1 MKKLHDFQ
9 RKNNS
14 FTFNFPL
21 VACIILMGLFMAN
34 DFLYGQRLNY
44 THYSSGSSIVDLAIH
59 GDDIW
64 VVNRFGGIVKVQ
76 RTTGDMIHFNHTD
89 PNLRSNNM
97 TSLAMGP
104 DGALWAGG
112 YAGLFKYDG
121 VGWKDY
127 GEVDA
132 LFGDVSGIEKVVV
145 DPDNVVW
152 MSHFAGL
159 VRFDGSSPPQ
169 IFNSS
174 NSPLSTTLIT
184 DIAVDVDGSIWVG
197 MAFGGG
203 LMHLKDGNWNLYTA
217 ENSGLFSNRVNHIT
231 IDQDGVKWIGTNGSP
246 VGLTRFDG
254 VNWQTYNRL
263 NSGLSAFEINALAFD
278 DMGGIWIGTDNELQY
293 FDGDQWENYSLN
305 NSPLTGRN
313 INALQIL
320 PDGELWIGVRHSIE
334 DEENQNI
341 FGVKA
346 LLRKNGSD
354 WESFETGNSP
364 LPNSWVTQIEFNS
377 QGNAWISTYGGGIAY
392 LENGEWQQF
401 DAGNSLLESSYI
413 EDILLNGDDEL
424 WIALGFSNLMRKMGD
439 NWEVFTPENSGFPS
453 YDATTLARGADGSVW
468 IGTGDNK
475 LVRYHSDTWT
485 VYDSEN
491 SPLENQSIYKIFVDS
506 KGGVWVM
513 GSYDYL
519 AYLLDDVWTIY
530 NSSTTEWPGLF
541 MYCLEED
548 HLGRVWLGTD
558 MGVFRYDE
566 NQWEHF
572 TELTSG
578 LSGREIF
585 NMERD
590 GDNMWINSNAGLLKY
605 YQDDRWVKYS
615 GALEGRSITDDNSLV
630 LKAGP
635 NGDLWAGSITGLNII
650 TELPS
655 IAVSATQITFDS
667 TAVGDCKQESYSV
680 EGFKVKN
687 DLVLTSSLADFQLS
701 LDPDQGFTQE
711 LVLPGN
717 QPDYTKI
724 VYLQF
729 CPQQAGVVSAE
740 VEHRLD
746 DEPLASLAAS
756 GLGYILTSAYEEA
769 QTLEISIFPNPVDN
783 YLNYEFSH
791 SISGKGTMYI
801 YNLSG
806 QSMGTYPINSASG
819 RIDLGQ
825 LNPGVYSIHI
835 EMENESALY
844 IQKLIKLE

>member
-1 MKKLHDFQ
+1 MKSHNLQIESYELLYYF
-9 RKNNS
+9 RV
-14 FTFNFPL
+14 TTYT
-21 VACIILMGLFMAN
+21 ILMGLFMTN
-34 DFLYGQRLNY
+34 VHLFGQIVTY
-44 THYSSGSSIVDLAIH
+44 THYGSGSSVVDLAVQ

-64 VVNRFGGIVKVQ
+64 VANRFGGIVKVQ
-76 RTTGDMIHFNHTD
+76 RSTGDMIHFNNTD
-89 PNLRSNNM
+89 PVLRSNNIN
-97 TSLAMGP
+97 SLVIGP

-121 VGWKDY
+121 VTWKDY
-127 GEVDA
+127 VEVDA
-132 LFGDVSGIEKVVV
+132 LLGDVSGIEKVVV
-145 DPDNVVW
+145 DQNNVVW

-159 VRFDGSSPPQ
+159 VRFDGSSPPEV
-169 IFNSS
+169 FNTS
-174 NSPLSTTLIT
+174 NSPLTTTLIT
-184 DIAVDVDGSIWVG
+184 DLAVDLDGSIWMG
-197 MAFGGG
+197 LAFGGG

-231 IDQDGVKWIGTNGSP
+231 VDKNGVKWIGTNGSP
-246 VGLTRFDG
+246 VGLSRFDG
-254 VNWQTYNRL
+254 VSWETYNRT
-263 NSGLSAFEINALAFD
+263 NSGLSAFEINDLAFEEG
-278 DMGGIWIGTDNELQY
+278 GGIWIGTINELQY
-293 FDGDQWENYSLN
+293 FDGDQWENYSMS
-305 NSPLTGRN
+305 NSPLSGRN

-320 PDGELWIGVRHSIE
+320 PEGELWIGVRHSIE

-341 FGVKA
+341 DGVKA

-364 LPNSWVTQIEFNS
+364 LPNSWVTQVEFNS
-377 QGNAWISTYGGGIAY
+377 EGNVWISTYGGGMAY
-392 LENGEWQQF
+392 VENGQWQQYN
-401 DAGNSLLESSYI
+401 AGNSLLESSYI
-413 EDILLNGDDEL
+413 TDIVLNGDDEL

-506 KGGVWVM
+506 RGGVWVM

-590 GDNMWINSNAGLLKY
+590 GDNMWINTNGGLLKY
-605 YQDDRWVKYS
+605 YNDERWVRYS
-615 GALEGRSITDDNSLV
+615 GALEGNSITDDNANV
-630 LKAGP
+630 FKVDPDG
-635 NGDLWAGSITGLNII
+635 NLWAGNITGLNII
-650 TELPS
+650 SEVSS

-667 TAVGDCKQESYSV
+667 TAVGDCKQETYSV
-680 EGFKVKN
+680 DGFKL
-687 DLVLTSSLADFQLS
+687 DQELVLTSSLADFQLS

-711 LVLPGN
+711 LMIPAD
-717 QPDYTKI
+717 QPDYTKMI
-724 VYLQF
+724 YVQF
-729 CPQQAGVVSAE
+729 CPQQEGVVSAE
-740 VEHRLD
+740 VEHLVA
-746 DEPLASLAAS
+746 EEQLASLTTY
-756 GLGYILTSAYEEA
+756 GLGYILTSTQEERQA
-769 QTLEISIFPNPVDN
+769 PEIHIFPNPIYN
-783 YLNYEFSH
+783 YLNYEVLPPVE
-791 SISGKGTMYI
+791 GKGTMYI
-801 YNLSG
+801 YNLGG
-806 QSMGTYPINSASG
+806 QSVGTYPINSASG

-825 LNPGVYSIHI
+825 LKAGVYTIHI
-835 EMENESALY
+835 AMANDSGVH
-844 IQKLIKLE
+844 IQKLVKLD